1 MLSGWG
7 KFISYKIFKIPR
19 GTNLSSYTQLYFGF
33 FLSAIV
39 HLLSDYALEK
49 RIVSRSVKFFVLQAV
64 AITFEDLVIYM
75 AKRISLFQEIK
86 FASRKADGF
95 WVKAVA
101 RVIGYCWVVLWLC
114 ISLPIWL
121 DELCVMGLYDAD
133 RGPVA
138 QFVLDAWEQWYE
150 VVRHRY
156 SMHL

>member
-7 KFISYKIFKIPR
+7 KFVSNKIFKFPR

-33 FLSAIV
+33 FLSGIV

-49 RIVSRSVKFFVLQAV
+49 RIVSRSIKFFVLQAM
-64 AITFEDLVIYM
+64 AITFEDLVIYIT
-75 AKRISLFQEIK
+75 KRLSLFQESK
-86 FASRKADGF
+86 PASGKANGF

-114 ISLPIWL
+114 FSLPIWL
-121 DELCVMGLYDAD
+121 DELCVIGLYDTD

-138 QFVLDAWEQWYE
+138 QFVWDAWERW
-150 VVRHRY
+150 V
-156 SMHL
+156 